1 VTLFRAALFMMSLGA
16 RIDRV
21 RLVRAVAL
29 MIIGYLVAPL
39 VSLALGSF
47 TEDVLGHRSTEATT
61 LALLIAAL
69 LVAQLMLSHFAHLDY
84 YELAEMQESALRRE
98 LMELV
103 HRPITM
109 GHLDDAAFADNLG
122 LVREGLFSNTRALE
136 GLLQLGGLFLQLA
149 LTIGILISLSPWLAV
164 LPLAAIPAVLAGKRA
179 QTVLERAREQTAEQV
194 RLRRHLLDLATDAA
208 AVKELRIFGAGDEL
222 IRRHD
227 AAWQLITSRI
237 CRAQAH
243 AAILRSAGQIIFAAS
258 YGAEILLTI
267 HDTATSHATIG
278 DLVVVIT
285 LAGGVSAQIA
295 GVLQLMSYLH
305 SAAATVDRIV
315 KMRQASLLS
324 QRPSTEANP
333 VPETLR
339 SGITLENLSFS
350 YPGSPTPVLDNV
362 SLTIPAGH
370 TLAVVGENGAG
381 KSTLIK
387 LLCGMYAPTAGRI
400 LIDGHD
406 ITEYDPAAW
415 RSAVASLFQDF
426 YRFEFTFREDIGLGQ
441 VERVHDTAAV
451 MRAVSDARAQEI
463 LGIVPGGLEGVV
475 GRRYDNGIELSGG
488 QWQTIG
494 LARCLMRTWPRLL
507 ILDEPAAALDAAAEH
522 LLFERYT
529 SAARSSAEESGGIT
543 ILISHR
549 FSTVL
554 MADTIA
560 VFSKGKLIE
569 HGSHSELIEQSG
581 LYSELFQMQARVYD

>member
-1 VTLFRAALFMMSLGA
+1 MMSLGT

-21 RLVRAVAL
+21 RLVRAVA
-29 MIIGYLVAPL
+29 MMMTGYLAAPL

-47 TEDVLGHRSTEATT
+47 TEDLLSRREAEATA

-84 YELAEMQESALRRE
+84 YELAEMQESSLRRE

-103 HRPITM
+103 HRPATI
-109 GHLDDAAFADNLG
+109 GHLDDAAFADDLG

-149 LTIGILISLSPWLAV
+149 LTIGILLSLSPWLAL
-164 LPLAAIPAVLAGKRA
+164 LPLAAIPAVAAGRQA
-179 QTVLERAREQTAEQV
+179 QALLERAREETAEQV
-194 RLRRHLLDLATDAA
+194 RLRRHLLELATDAA
-208 AVKELRIFGAGDEL
+208 AVKELRIFGAGDGL

-227 AAWQLITSRI
+227 AAWQVITTRI
-237 CRAQAH
+237 CRAQAR
-243 AAILRSAGQIIFAAS
+243 AAMLRSAGQIIFAAS

-267 HDTATSHATIG
+267 HETASSRANIG
-278 DLVVVIT
+278 DLIVVIT
-285 LAGGVSAQIA
+285 LAGGVSAQISGA
-295 GVLQLMSYLH
+295 LQLMSYLH

-315 KMRQASLLS
+315 KIRRASPPAG
-324 QRPSTEANP
+324 RPGNGAER
-333 VPETLR
+333 VPETL
-339 SGITLENLSFS
+339 SIGITLENLSFS
-350 YPGSPTPVLDNV
+350 YPGSPDPVLDKV

-387 LLCGMYAPTAGRI
+387 LLCGMYTPTGGRI
-400 LIDGHD
+400 LIDGRD

-426 YRFEFTFREDIGLGQ
+426 YRFQFTLREGIGLGQ
-441 VERVHDTAAV
+441 VERLNDTAAV
-451 MRAVSDARAQEI
+451 MTAVSDARAEDI
-463 LGIVPGGLEGVV
+463 LGIVPGGLEGFV
-475 GRRYDNGIELSGG
+475 GRGYDSGTDLSGG
-488 QWQTIG
+488 QWQTVG
-494 LARCLMRTWPRLL
+494 LARCLMRARPRLL

-522 LLFERYT
+522 ALFERYT
-529 SAARSSAEESGGIT
+529 SAARNSAQESGSIT

-560 VFSKGKLIE
+560 VLSGGKLVE
-569 HGSHSELIEQSG
+569 YGTHSELMARDE
-581 LYSELFQMQARVYD
+581 LYADLFQMQARVYD